1 MRISLPGLLACLL
14 AAGTAG
20 AQTYQ
25 PSKGASEYFD
35 PGAFD
40 GKFQFDDVYC
50 VTFPSAQNAFSF
62 VERMYNRDAIH
73 LVRVEYPGRF
83 MANIVASTVPAGGSA
98 AEEVARLR
106 DGERAAER
114 AYGTNYNITEFATQF
129 GPTIGLRIKDVAPG
143 GREGPFPLVRAL
155 YRAAKQPIES
165 LSVHR
170 LFVRG
175 PDRFEIA
182 VYQSAPANANDSTE
196 AQMTERLTKFA
207 DELVASLQDCTAK
220 MPARQAQ

>member
-1 MRISLPGLLACLL
+1 MQFSLLGLLVSFFV
-14 AAGTAG
+14 AATAG

-25 PSKGASEYFD
+25 PGNGASEHFD
-35 PGAFD
+35 PGTFD
-40 GKFQFDDVYC
+40 GKFKFSDVYC

-62 VERMYNRDAIH
+62 VEQWYNADAIH

-83 MANIVASTVPAGGSA
+83 MANIVVSTVPAGRSA

-114 AYGTNYNITEFATQF
+114 AYGTNYNITDFATQF

-182 VYQSAPANANDSTE
+182 VYQTAPANANDSTE

-207 DELVASLQDCTAK
+207 DELVASLQECTAK